1 MIDPDLY
8 EDFVKRDKVKKRNYN
23 DIRFNTSF
31 NNRNLISLDGK
42 SSSEVKAADGALGQ
56 LTKKMEGFSFKEEKN
71 KNKSKR

>member
-31 NNRNLISLDGK
+31 NNTNLVSLDGI
-42 SSSEVKAADGALGQ
+42 SSSEVKAADGALDQ
-56 LTKKMEGFSFKEEKN
+56 LTKKMEVFSFKGEKN